1 MIMPKCEIFYASI
14 NKGADGGGGGSDD
27 DPDGEQCS
35 TDYL

>member
-1 MIMPKCEIFYASI
+1 MPKCEIFYASI
-14 NKGADGGGGGSDD
+14 NKRADGGGGGSDD